1 MSRNMCCG
9 FVRAA
14 LFAAAATTVLA
25 AAPAGAADP
34 IFDTMQSPNVPTA
47 GNPSESARK
56 ILREAERAPSLTE
69 RFGLPRI
76 SGPIP
81 PILPPLRE
89 QPVFDTPN
97 NAWPPPPVNRA
108 RRNAPDG

>member
-1 MSRNMCCG
+1 MSKYQRYG
-9 FVRAA
+9 FARAA
-14 LFAAAATTVLA
+14 MIATAAVALFS
-25 AAPAGAADP
+25 AAPAGAVDP
-34 IFDTMQSPNVPTA
+34 VFDPLQSPNGPTA
-47 GNPSESARK
+47 GNQSDSARNF
-56 ILREAERAPSLTE
+56 LREAERAPPLSE

-97 NAWPPPPVNRA
+97 NALPPPPVIRA
-108 RRNAPDG
+108 RRNTPDG

>member
-1 MSRNMCCG
+1 MSKRQRHV
-9 FVRAA
+9 FARAA
-14 LFAAAATTVLA
+14 IVATAAAAVLA
-25 AAPAGAADP
+25 AAPAGAVDP
-34 IFDTMQSPNVPTA
+34 VFDPLQSWNGPTA
-47 GNPSESARK
+47 GSQSEAARK
-56 ILREAERAPSLTE
+56 ILRDVERAPSLTE

-97 NAWPPPPVNRA
+97 NAWPPPVIRA
-108 RRNAPDG
+108 RRNTPDG

>member
-1 MSRNMCCG
+1 MSKRQCHV
-9 FVRAA
+9 FARAA
-14 LFAAAATTVLA
+14 MIAAAAAAVLSG
-25 AAPAGAADP
+25 APAGAVNPVFDP
-34 IFDTMQSPNVPTA
+34 LQSPNGPTA
-47 GNPSESARK
+47 GTPSDSARN

-89 QPVFDTPN
+89 QPVFHTPN
-97 NAWPPPPVNRA
+97 NAWPPPVIRA
-108 RRNAPDG
+108 RRYTPDG